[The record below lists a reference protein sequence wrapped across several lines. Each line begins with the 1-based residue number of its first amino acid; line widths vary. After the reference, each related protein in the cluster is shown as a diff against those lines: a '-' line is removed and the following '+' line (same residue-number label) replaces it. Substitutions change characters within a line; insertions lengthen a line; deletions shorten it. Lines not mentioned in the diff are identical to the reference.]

1 MLNVSDLEA
10 VTDDQSIRITAAE
23 ENIQGKRVLLMIF
36 KEFTGF

>member
-1 MLNVSDLEA
+1 MLYISDVEA

-23 ENIQGKRVLLMIF
+23 ENIQGKSALLVIF